1 MSGAG
6 QQKMSKEGWRK
17 QKELEEARKAGTA
30 PAEVDESG
38 RDINPHIPQYIKSAP
53 WYVSTGQPTL
63 KHQRPQ
69 PDKQQVTNHSNN
81 TIVVIYTNPV
91 NSNSVGWW
99 TGTRGEWTAARGA
112 TSTGRAPVRTAE
124 LPRTRR
130 WTVSRGRARWE
141 LSTAGIT

>member
-69 PDKQQVTNHSNN
+69 PEKQQVTPGLTNYSTVQVN
-81 TIVVIYTNPV
+81 TYINLYV
-91 NSNSVGWW
+91 SNSM
-99 TGTRGEWTAARGA
+99 E
-112 TSTGRAPVRTAE
+112 
-124 LPRTRR
+124 
-130 WTVSRGRARWE
+130 
-141 LSTAGIT
+141 